1 MCFKGY
7 ALNSLQCEFAF
18 ISSKCILVLQRYT
31 QYHLNPPLTSE
42 LHLDGHC
49 PKTDVIDTANQKLP
63 ENIIKNKL
71 KKKNNISSLT
81 FSLVQTSR
89 ISLSR
94 SSRLAIHLLLSLPY
108 GSFAPNGGLPLKL
121 VIHRYT

>member
-81 FSLVQTSR
+81 FSGWLC
-89 ISLSR
+89 LS
-94 SSRLAIHLLLSLPY
+94 HQFW
-108 GSFAPNGGLPLKL
+108 GSVHPSVAHWLMED
-121 VIHRYT
+121 